1 MTKDWQDSLRSLLP
15 DGYTPEPE
23 QPAEEQPAPMPR
35 LDVIVDR
42 KRAGKTA
49 TIISGF
55 DPDDNRAAELAA
67 MLRKRLATGGS
78 VRGGEI
84 LIQGD
89 RAADVLSLLKE
100 KGYKARRI

>member
-1 MTKDWQDSLRSLLP
+1 MTNDWQESLRSLLP
-15 DGYTPEPE
+15 DGYIPEPE
-23 QPAEEQPAPMPR
+23 QEASPKPVPR
-35 LDVIVDR
+35 LDVTIDR

-55 DPDDNRAAELAA
+55 DPDDSRAADLAA
-67 MLRKRLATGGS
+67 FLRKRLATGGS

-89 RAADVLSLLKE
+89 RAADVLTLLKE
-100 KGYKARRI
+100 KGYKAVRR

>member
-1 MTKDWQDSLRSLLP
+1 MSKDWQESLRSLLP

-23 QPAEEQPAPMPR
+23 PQAVAAPSPLPR
-35 LDVIVDR
+35 LDVMVDR

-55 DPDDNRAAELAA
+55 DPDDSRATDLAA
-67 MLRKRLATGGS
+67 SLRKRLATGGS

-89 RAADVLSLLKE
+89 RAADVLVLLKE

>member
-1 MTKDWQDSLRSLLP
+1 MTNDWQESLRSLLP

-23 QPAEEQPAPMPR
+23 EETPSKAAPLPR
-35 LDVIVDR
+35 LDVSIDR

-55 DPDDNRAAELAA
+55 DPEDNRASDLAA
-67 MLRKRLATGGS
+67 FMRKRLATGGS

-89 RAADVLSLLKE
+89 RAAEVLALLKE

>member
-1 MTKDWQDSLRSLLP
+1 MKKDWQESLRSLLP
-15 DGYTPEPE
+15 EGYTPEPE
-23 QPAEEQPAPMPR
+23 AQAPAAEAPLPR

-55 DPDDNRAAELAA
+55 EPEDSRAADLAA
-67 MLRKRLATGGS
+67 ILRKRLATGGS

-89 RAADVLSLLKE
+89 RAADVIALLKE

>member
-1 MTKDWQDSLRSLLP
+1 MTNDWQESLRSLLP
-15 DGYTPEPE
+15 DGYISEPE
-23 QPAEEQPAPMPR
+23 QETSPKPAPR
-35 LDVIVDR
+35 LDVTIDR

-55 DPDDNRAAELAA
+55 DPDDSRAADLAA
-67 MLRKRLATGGS
+67 FLRKRLATGGS

-89 RAADVLSLLKE
+89 RTVDVLTLLKE
-100 KGYKARRI
+100 KGYKAVRR

>member
-1 MTKDWQDSLRSLLP
+1 MTNDWQESLRSLLP
-15 DGYTPEPE
+15 DGYVSEPE
-23 QPAEEQPAPMPR
+23 AEAPASASRKPR
-35 LDVIVDR
+35 LDVCIDR

-55 DPDDNRAAELAA
+55 DPDDPGASDLAA
-67 MLRKRLATGGS
+67 FMRKRLATGGS
-78 VRGGEI
+78 VRCGEI

-89 RAADVLSLLKE
+89 RVSEVLALLKE